1 MQGYIVAGV
10 IIVMLG
16 LGLWYK
22 DDQAMTLSK
31 ENGTLAA
38 QAAVAAERERLG
50 KIFEQDKQDL
60 RDAAA
65 DREAGLNTQIQDRD
79 NDILLFQ
86 LDARERAAAM
96 PDEYGDDFIRDLI
109 ELDCMFGLDRN
120 AGRHDARS
128 SCARSAEMADP
139 SQINFP
145 VAVWT
150 PRFIRGIG
158 TACISLKEDVGH
170 LEDDDTPYTFEEW
183 EIDNPSVGPGICD
196 ETIVVMT
203 PEASGVLRAIWGKWE
218 ASHAQAI
225 VALLEAEEKINL
237 TRDQIL
243 NPPSPED
250 E

>member
-10 IIVMLG
+10 VIVMLS
-16 LGLWYK
+16 LGLWIK

-38 QAAVAAERERLG
+38 QAAVAEERDRLG
-50 KIFEQDKQDL
+50 KLFQKEKDAL
-60 RDAAA
+60 NDAAEV
-65 DREAGLNTQIQDRD
+65 REAGLNTQIQDRD

-86 LDARERAAAM
+86 LDARDRAAAM
-96 PDEYGDDFIRDLI
+96 PDEYGDDFIRAFI
-109 ELDCMFGLDRN
+109 ELDCLFGLDRN
-120 AGRHDARS
+120 AGGHDSRS
-128 SCARSAEMADP
+128 GCARSAEMADP

-150 PRFIRGIG
+150 PGFIRGIG
-158 TACISLKEDVGH
+158 SACTALKEDVGH

-183 EIDNPSVGPGICD
+183 ELDNPSVGAGVCD

-225 VALLEAEEKINL
+225 VALLEA
-237 TRDQIL
+237 D
-243 NPPSPED
+243 
-250 E
+250 